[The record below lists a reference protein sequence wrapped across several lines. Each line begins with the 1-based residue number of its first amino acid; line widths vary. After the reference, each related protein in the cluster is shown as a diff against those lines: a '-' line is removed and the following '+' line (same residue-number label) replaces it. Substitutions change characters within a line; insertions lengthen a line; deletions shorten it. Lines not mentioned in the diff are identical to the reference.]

1 METVPLQEA
10 REKLGVL
17 VAQAHHAHRPVTI
30 TRHGKP
36 EAVLV
41 SAEDYATLRDKLRR
55 LQDEEDRRVI
65 REGIARR
72 ERGEPDPEGTVVIT
86 ATSREELEAKLA
98 ETLGLGDE

>member
-17 VAQAHHAHRPVTI
+17 VAQAHHAHHPVTI
-30 TRHGKP
+30 TRHGKA

-41 SAEDYATLRDKLRR
+41 SAADYAELKERLRR

-65 REGIARR
+65 REGIARI

-86 ATSREELEAKLA
+86 ASSREELEAKLA
-98 ETLGLGDE
+98 ASLGLTEE